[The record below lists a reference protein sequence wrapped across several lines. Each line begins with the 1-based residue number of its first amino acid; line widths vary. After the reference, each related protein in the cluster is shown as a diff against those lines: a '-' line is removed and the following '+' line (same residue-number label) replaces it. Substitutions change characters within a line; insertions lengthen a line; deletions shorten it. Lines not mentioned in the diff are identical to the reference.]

1 MKNRNGCRCRSRN
14 TATCDEAP
22 AGSGDRISK
31 LPSDILLNILER
43 LDTLDA
49 IRTCILSKQMLKL
62 PTLLSQLVINIAS
75 IGRHLDESYD
85 FGIRDMVRINSAV
98 ADVTEKIM
106 VARDKEIPIRKLTVR
121 FYLMR
126 YNCLS
131 IGTSVAGAM
140 ATQKVEAAEFEILT
154 EKAGELHPG
163 DFLGFAKQF
172 NIFLGAC
179 PHAFAGLT
187 AAVALG
193 CSLCVSYCD
202 AGIGS
207 VLQVE
212 HARLVEL
219 AIDYGR
225 FETVELSCA
234 PKLER
239 MSYNNWN
246 SDGDPLSFGFV
257 PRLSKLDLTKVGTRS
272 LKTLELGQLLANAPN
287 ISDLHL
293 DFESEKIWIL
303 PERPILL
310 TPLLGK
316 LRVVNLDNLPEGC
329 EIAWT
334 MFILEAAPFLKDMCI
349 TVWDHWCNMLTDKKL
364 RKAHGYCEKENVE
377 WKPSVSGFKHKHLA
391 KLTIYGFQPDFNFIG
406 YINRIVKAAV
416 NLKEISLHD
425 RKLCNSCGNLD
436 PKIKVS
442 PSKYPRTQEEREHI
456 TEVLSLASSEMVF
469 FRPNW
474 NPPIK
479 YSVNC
484 LNNPMLSSE

>member
-1 MKNRNGCRCRSRN
+1 MKNRNGRRCRSRN
-14 TATCDEAP
+14 KATCDEAP

-49 IRTCILSKQMLKL
+49 IRACILSKQMLKL
-62 PTLLSQLVINIAS
+62 PTLLSQLVINIGS

-85 FGIRDMVRINSAV
+85 FGIRDMVRINCAV

-154 EKAGELHPG
+154 EKAGVNCTPG

-187 AAVALG
+187 RLRLHCMRFG
-193 CSLCVSYCD
+193 EPDIPNILTICKWLQSLRLSYCD

-272 LKTLELGQLLANAPN
+272 HKTLELGQLLANAPN

-334 MFILEAAPFLKDMCI
+334 MFILEAAPFLEDLCI

-377 WKPSVSGFKHKHLA
+377 WKPSVSGFKHKNLA

-469 FRPNW
+469 FW
-474 NPPIK
+474 
-479 YSVNC
+479 S
-484 LNNPMLSSE
+484 

>member
-1 MKNRNGCRCRSRN
+1 MKNRKGRRSRN
-14 TATCDEAP
+14 KATCDEAP
-22 AGSGDRISK
+22 AGGRDRISK

-62 PTLLSQLVINIAS
+62 PNLLPQLVINIAS
-75 IGRHLDESYD
+75 IGRHHDISNG

-106 VARDKEIPIRKLTVR
+106 VARNKEIPISKLGVR

-131 IGTSVAGAM
+131 IGRSVASAM

-154 EKAGELHPG
+154 EKARVNCTPDDL
-163 DFLGFAKQF
+163 LKFAKQF
-172 NIFLGAC
+172 NTFLAAC
-179 PHAFAGLT
+179 PDAFAGLT
-187 AAVALG
+187 RLRLHNMRFAKPDIPNILSI
-193 CSLCVSYCD
+193 CKWLQSLRFSYCD
-202 AGIGS
+202 TGIGS

-219 AIDYGR
+219 AIDYGN

-246 SDGDPLSFGFV
+246 SDGDPLVFGFV
-257 PRLSKLDLTKVGTRS
+257 PRLSNLDLTKVGTRS
-272 LKTLELGQLLANAPN
+272 NKTLELGQLLANAPN
-287 ISDLHL
+287 ISNLHL

-303 PERPILL
+303 PECPKLL
-310 TPLLGK
+310 TPLLSE

-329 EIAWT
+329 DIAWT
-334 MFILEAAPFLKDMCI
+334 MFILEAAPFLEDLCI
-349 TVWDHWCNMLTDKKL
+349 TVWDHWCIMETDKKL
-364 RKAHGYCEKENVE
+364 RKAHGYCEKENVA
-377 WKPSVSGFKHKHLA
+377 WKPSVSDFKHKHLA
-391 KLTIYGFQPDFNFIG
+391 KLTIYGFQPDFNFVG
-406 YINRIVKAAV
+406 YINRVTEAAV

-456 TEVLSLASSEMVF
+456 TDVLGLASCEIVY
-469 FRPNW
+469 FR
-474 NPPIK
+474 
-479 YSVNC
+479 S
-484 LNNPMLSSE
+484 